1 VDLHHLLLRSE
12 YPELSHD
19 VENVVP
25 VCVQVHAAITR
36 DTLGDGF
43 RQAYSRAQK
52 AWLKASPGG
61 RTVRFDEVMSLA
73 HRETIGFST
82 DGQ

>member
-1 VDLHHLLLRSE
+1 MDLHHLLLRSE

-52 AWLKASPGG
+52 AWLKASSGG